1 MQKQIVQCLVEISQ
15 QISNVHQS
23 ESRLSFKRQL
33 HKFLEKLKSG
43 DSLKQ
48 YQSILIRYLHNAISN
63 TLNHKLTV
71 QQQIITILI
80 QFFEVDQPQVCDSQ
94 TLCEVIVDFVRF
106 LIKQEIQDEYLK
118 KQFANFIKI
127 TFWKIKIF
135 NIPNMEI
142 KDIEIFDQHF
152 NLNLKTSI
160 FSNKSLQQL
169 LKNYLLQ
176 IEELSEYLLA
186 FQYPEVV
193 LMVLDLSALKFDIPK
208 FINNG
213 TLDFDC
219 KSKLQ
224 ILPHEQQIQL
234 FLNLKELDNEKLDI
248 VTQLIFQNQ
257 VLDIASQIPKLITVI
272 VNSQQIDFDRALI
285 ILKRISNNQK
295 FNLNYEY
302 LRAVLLQSKEKQLNN
317 FIIDAIVTFEQNP
330 ENIVKQEIQ
339 KHSNPL
345 SIIYLLIQLIKQE
358 HFEQLFEKL
367 LNKSIS
373 PYQYVILHVILII
386 QDKSIILDP
395 LQEQCLRFQLNE
407 ICLVQMFSLYSFQNL
422 NIKRKMKLLSQ
433 FQQLIE
439 TEQNMS
445 FYDIL
450 VIIGQETT
458 QSPQINQRIGQIL
471 NREWNNISNFLKQIA
486 YNKQSQIIQGFYYIV
501 MYFTDQ
507 NESEFLRL
515 FDIIHKSMCTRNKAV
530 NYNMLLNSIQQYEQ
544 GKPETEIQLY
554 VMLLKIN
561 YLLQDN
567 FINRKKNGEEIS
579 ERSSELGDLNEGQ
592 EQEYYKQ
599 IQEHGKNLIEQLEK
613 QIKRY
618 ETIYL
623 GMQKNL
629 YLAVQISRLLQL
641 SDVKINIQHSLMV
654 NERVQNMLFEQNLIE
669 SDIIWD
675 SLKKL
680 QKVQL
685 ATAIIQ
691 IFKNEKN
698 NVKLIKM
705 VVVELSK
712 LCKYRYYA
720 LLWKQYDILSIQQNV
735 QQQISNITKLQ
746 MAVHKFQLILQ
757 IEDNYEFLKLGYQQ
771 VQKSQFEL
779 LALLIAISLHCGISN
794 NFIDGM
800 GEQNEMCINKLI
812 VEFSCAG
819 LLQLVL
825 TLVKPIKQQKK
836 KKQSME
842 IEKKLED
849 CLNNQLQDAINL
861 VLIGIQKNLNK
872 NQDLKQ
878 EFINLATNVYQFGQ
892 SAEYSLI
899 FDLFDKIPYQ
909 LIINCLK
916 SIQNQ
921 DKFFDQ
927 KLQHILVLISKFDKI
942 QLTNEFFELSYDII
956 INNHQITQTMIEYCL
971 QLISIIKM
979 NENGQSQ
986 VQSNIDVQQLKEVLI
1001 PENFVPTGC
1010 TIQNIQ
1016 QQIYTCIQCSNNN
1029 KKNIQCC
1036 ASCAFSCHQNHQIQ
1050 YENMIESMCEC
1061 NQTKK
1066 CNQQRQK
1073 QQIQPQLNRRPLFPP
1088 QTTATSGVLVEYLR
1102 REREIREYREFK
1114 DLELHPHINIREYT
1128 GRIKDNF
1135 QEFDSEVELEDS
1147 LSSSQIQYHE
1157 ESNNDV
1163 VEKYESSSNSII
1175 EIEPNQFEP
1184 KEVKNQMRPQQDS
1197 KFFSK
1202 LKINFELLFDKLIQ
1216 MCNFTIQNYKNLE
1229 SNQQTDVEE
1238 QEYEL
1243 QSKTAHNI
1251 QKITALV
1258 SSGNI
1263 IQHKTENIDV
1273 LNELRTQQEQIQ
1285 SKLGIYYVAFQIRR
1299 VIDEGDNFIAVVGH
1313 SEMKI
1318 FNKAKYFSLL
1328 EKKTSGLQLPYT
1340 KISCRP
1346 PVSTILFNPYNQK
1359 QILVSALLE
1368 IHLFELKQDGT
1379 LQSDKTVI
1387 SRFTHPISKTLW
1399 INQNSFAWLAYN
1411 SIYTFNINTQ
1421 NQQCYNLNIEEKKIK
1436 DFCVINGTILCV
1448 DLQGDIYQQKL
1459 VEGQSKI
1466 PISEKVNLDD
1476 QLKGKT
1482 RDKIP
1487 QCLAKINNT
1496 SILLISYKNG
1506 ASFLCNYQDKA
1517 FINIVRLDELL
1528 VSQQLDG
1535 LLASPQFISQNKS
1548 HLKFAVLAQKQ
1559 NLTNQQVNF
1568 HSGRLLIIE
1577 INNKGNV
1584 YVQQIF
1590 DNFVEGY
1597 CLLKDSEYNFYALAV
1612 ADNKQLISACLNL
1625 KDNATQ
1631 LCVDRKNEN
1640 QDQLINQLKERFE
1653 LNLLKQSSHLF
1664 NPLQNF
1670 CLAPSVLATPQ
1681 QLQIGPTSITVTQGY
1696 AITGIIFN
1704 KPNVDQIEIFKYR
1717 TIQKRNNFII
1727 IPLNYIEQIYTLLT
1741 HTITFT
1747 QNNYIN
1753 LQVYIQKMTL
1763 SQAMMTKL
1771 MSILNQDN
1779 NQMKSYIFQDIKQRN
1794 QKFKSM
1800 LSEQQ
1805 INLVNS
1811 LDCLGITL
1819 QAYQNPSIKFTI
1831 IPQLISIIQQNQ
1843 PIITDSAKKLLKTL
1857 LKSHKALLGSEY
1869 DYRSIKDKIFIE
1881 KIKSKTAT
1889 QIVQKLQK
1897 IQSTRLPQLFYVFN
1911 QVPNVI
1917 FDILSETINYKQ
1929 YSQLLLRYLQFLQNC
1944 SKDINETLSQIEDIK
1959 QLWKLSNQNMFNR
1972 IFIDELIIFQKNKK
1986 SETFEYAWDVFIKDN
2001 NQQPEKIETEYM
2013 EEKSKLEPF
2022 YDFDEIPIEY
2032 GDDYDPYEAIL
2043 LRQEIQKQQP
2053 IITQTKKCRQIAFPT
2068 PKPTQSLLVEQYDLI
2083 KAYSLWLQKGIKAQN
2098 ELYQKGKREFQYLLQ
2113 LSKQFY
2119 TLAKSTKNL
2128 NVVVDYLQM
2137 IDFKGKGI
2145 SSILLLTYINGKNVN
2160 DELWTVFNQNQLFL
2174 DLQVIYDVL
2183 NNLDISDQQQGRLKQ
2198 KNLPLDKLR
2207 DIMKSE
2213 IESQIQLLIGLMEK
2227 KNQLLYLQII
2237 KYLLNATKINIQMAE
2252 KLQTNQW
2259 TELICQLKINQSSK
2273 QIASTYLK
2281 QLLQQIIAKQD
2292 YFYIKD
2298 INLYRTQL
2306 RELNKN
2312 QSLYINKQS
2321 TYQALKR
2328 ILKTSK
2334 KRPQFWKEFCDDN
2347 VLKIIKSLIKSYPKE
2362 TLEVI
2367 EIII

>member
-1 MQKQIVQCLVEISQ
+1 MQQETVEYLVEISR
-15 QISNVHQS
+15 QISNAHKS
-23 ESRLSFKRQL
+23 EPRLSFKRQL
-33 HKFLEKLKSG
+33 HKFLEKLKSS

-48 YQSILIRYLHNAISN
+48 YQSILISYLHNAISN
-63 TLNHKLTV
+63 PLNHKLNV
-71 QQQIITILI
+71 QQQVITILI

-94 TLCEVIVDFVRF
+94 TLCEVVADYVKFIIKSDF
-106 LIKQEIQDEYLK
+106 QDEYLK
-118 KQFANFIKI
+118 KQFANFIKLI
-127 TFWKIKIF
+127 FWNKKIF
-135 NIPNMEI
+135 NVTNIEI
-142 KDIEIFDQHF
+142 KEIEIIDQHF

-169 LKNYLLQ
+169 LKSYILS
-176 IEELSEYLLA
+176 IEQLSEYLLSM
-186 FQYPEVV
+186 QYPEVF
-193 LMVLDLSALKFDIPK
+193 LMVLDFSALKFEIPK
-208 FINNG
+208 FIKNG
-213 TLDFDC
+213 TFDIDC

-224 ILPHEQQIQL
+224 LLPYEQQIQL

-248 VTQLIFQNQ
+248 FTQLIFQNQ
-257 VLDIASQIPKLITVI
+257 NLDIASYVPKLIIVI
-272 VNSQQIDFDRALI
+272 VNSSQIDYDRALI

-302 LRAVLLQSKEKQLNN
+302 LRAVLIQSKENQLIN
-317 FIIDAIVTFEQNP
+317 FIIDAIVSFEQCT
-330 ENIVKQEIQ
+330 ENIVKSEIS

-345 SIIYLLIQLIKQE
+345 SIIYLLIQLIKQDQ
-358 HFEQLFEKL
+358 FDQLYEKL

-386 QDKSIILDP
+386 QEKSIMLEP

-407 ICLVQMFSLYSFQNL
+407 ICLVQIFSFYSFQNL
-422 NIKRKMKLLSQ
+422 IIQRKIKLLSQ
-433 FQQLIE
+433 FKQLIE

-450 VIIGQETT
+450 VIIGQETN
-458 QSPQINQRIGQIL
+458 QSTQINQRIGQIL
-471 NREWNNISNFLKQIA
+471 NREWNNISNFLKQIE
-486 YNKQSQIIQGFYYIV
+486 YNKQSQIIQGFYYVV

-515 FDIIHKSMCTRNKAV
+515 FNIIRSSMCNRNKVV
-530 NYNMLLNSIQQYEQ
+530 NYNKLINSIQQYELD
-544 GKPETEIQLY
+544 KPEPQIQLY

-561 YLLQDN
+561 YLLSDN
-567 FINRKKNGEEIS
+567 FIHRKKNGEEIS
-579 ERSSELGDLNEGQ
+579 ERSSEFGDLNEGQ

-599 IQEHGKNLIEQLEK
+599 IQEHGKILIDKLEK
-613 QIKRY
+613 TIQRY
-618 ETIYL
+618 ETNYL
-623 GMQKNL
+623 RMQKNL
-629 YLAVQISRLLQL
+629 YLAVQIGRLLQL
-641 SDVKINIQHSLMV
+641 SDIKINIQHSLLV
-654 NERVQNMLFEQNLIE
+654 NEQVQNMLYEQNLIE

-691 IFKNEKN
+691 IFKNEKS
-698 NVKLIKM
+698 VKLMKM

-720 LLWKQYDILSIQQNV
+720 LLWKQYDIFSIQQNV

-746 MAVHKFQLILQ
+746 MTAHKFQLILKIQ
-757 IEDNYEFLKLGYQQ
+757 DNYEFLKLAYQQ

-794 NFIDGM
+794 NLIDGM

-836 KKQSME
+836 KKQQME

-849 CLNNQLQDAINL
+849 YLSNQIQDAISL

-878 EFINLATNVYQFGQ
+878 EFINLATNVYQYGQ
-892 SAEYSLI
+892 SSEYSLI
-899 FDLFDKIPYQ
+899 LDLFDKIPYE

-916 SIQNQ
+916 SIQSQ
-921 DKFFDQ
+921 DKFLDQ
-927 KLQHILVLISKFDKI
+927 KLQHILVLINKFDKI
-942 QLTNEFFELSYDII
+942 QLTNEFYELSYDII
-956 INNHQITQTMIEYCL
+956 INSNQINQTMIEYCL

-979 NENGQSQ
+979 NENGQPQ
-986 VQSNIDVQQLKEVLI
+986 NQTNIDVQQLKEILI

-1010 TIQNIQ
+1010 TQQNIQ
-1016 QQIYTCIQCSNNN
+1016 QQIYTCIQCQNNN

-1073 QQIQPQLNRRPLFPP
+1073 QPIHTQQNRRLLFPP
-1088 QTTATSGVLVEYLR
+1088 SATNTSGVLVEYFR
-1102 REREIREYREFK
+1102 REREIREREFK
-1114 DLELHPHINIREYT
+1114 DLELHPNMKEYA
-1128 GRIKDNF
+1128 RIKDNF
-1135 QEFDSEVELEDS
+1135 QDFDSEVELEDS
-1147 LSSSQIQYHE
+1147 LSSSQIQYHD

-1163 VEKYESSSNSII
+1163 IEKYESSSNSII

-1184 KEVKNQMRPQQDS
+1184 KEVKNYKKPQQDS

-1202 LKINFELLFDKLIQ
+1202 LKINFDLLFDKLIQ
-1216 MCNFTIQNYKNLE
+1216 MCNFTIQNYKSLE
-1229 SNQQTDVEE
+1229 SNYQNDLED

-1243 QSKTAHNI
+1243 QSKIPHNI
-1251 QKITALV
+1251 QKINTLI
-1258 SSGNI
+1258 SQNNI

-1273 LNELRTQQEQIQ
+1273 LNELRNQQEQIQ
-1285 SKLGIYYVAFQIRR
+1285 QKLGIYYVAFQIRK
-1299 VIDEGDNFIAVVGH
+1299 VIDEGDNFIAVAGH

-1318 FNKAKYFSLL
+1318 FNKTKYFQIL
-1328 EKKTSGLQLPYT
+1328 EKRTSGLQLPYT
-1340 KISCRP
+1340 KVGCKP

-1359 QILVSALLE
+1359 QILVVGLLE
-1368 IHLFELKQDGT
+1368 IHLIELKQDGT
-1379 LQSDKTVI
+1379 PQSDKAVI
-1387 SRFTHPISKTLW
+1387 ARFTHPISKTLW
-1399 INQNSFAWLAYN
+1399 INQNMFAWLAFN
-1411 SIYTFNINTQ
+1411 SIYTFNITSS
-1421 NQQCYNLNIEEKKIK
+1421 NQQCYNLNLDDKKIK
-1436 DFCVINGTILCV
+1436 DFCIINGTILCV

-1459 VEGQSKI
+1459 VEGQQKI

-1476 QLKGKT
+1476 QLKGKS
-1482 RDKIP
+1482 RDKTP
-1487 QCLAKINNT
+1487 YCLAKINNT

-1506 ASFLCNYQDKA
+1506 ASFLCTFQDKA

-1528 VSQQLDG
+1528 FSQSLDG
-1535 LLASPQFISQNKS
+1535 LLASPQFISQNKNN
-1548 HLKFAVLAQKQ
+1548 LKFSVLAQKQ
-1559 NLTNQQVNF
+1559 NQTNQQVNF

-1577 INNKGNV
+1577 INNKGNIG
-1584 YVQQIF
+1584 VQQIF

-1597 CLLKDSEYNFYALAV
+1597 CLLKDPEYNLFALAI
-1612 ADNKQLISACLNL
+1612 AENKQLISACLNL
-1625 KDNATQ
+1625 KDNVTQ
-1631 LCVDRKNEN
+1631 LCQDRKNEN

-1653 LNLLKQSSHLF
+1653 LNLLKQTSNLF

-1747 QNNYIN
+1747 QNNYNN

-1794 QKFKSM
+1794 HKFKSI

-1819 QAYQNPSIKFTI
+1819 QAYQNPTIKFTI
-1831 IPQLISIIQQNQ
+1831 IPQLIAIIQQNQ
-1843 PIITDSAKKLLKTL
+1843 PIITDSAKKLLKIL
-1857 LKSHKALLGSEY
+1857 LKNHKALLGSEY

-1881 KIKSKTAT
+1881 KIKSKTSA
-1889 QIVQKLQK
+1889 QIIQKLQK
-1897 IQSTRLPQLFYVFN
+1897 IQSTRLPQLFYIYN
-1911 QVPNVI
+1911 QIPNVI

-1944 SKDINETLSQIEDIK
+1944 QKDINETLSQVEDIK

-1972 IFIDELIIFQKNKK
+1972 TFIEELIIFQKNKK
-1986 SETFEYAWDVFIKDN
+1986 SEIFEYAWDVFPKENI
-2001 NQQPEKIETEYM
+2001 QSEKIETESL
-2013 EEKSKLEPF
+2013 EEKNKFEP
-2022 YDFDEIPIEY
+2022 YLDFDEIPIDF
-2032 GDDYDPYEAIL
+2032 GDDYDPYEALL
-2043 LRQEIQKQQP
+2043 LRQELQKQQP
-2053 IITQTKKCRQIAFPT
+2053 IVNQTKKCRQIAFPT
-2068 PKPTQSLLVEQYDLI
+2068 PKPAQSLLVEQQDLI
-2083 KAYSLWLQKGIKAQN
+2083 KAYSQWLQKGIKSYN
-2098 ELYQKGKREFQYLLQ
+2098 EQYQKGKREFQYLLQ

-2119 TLAKSTKNL
+2119 ALAKSTKNIG
-2128 NVVVDYLQM
+2128 VVVDYLQM

-2145 SSILLLTYINGKNVN
+2145 SSVLLLTYINGKNIN
-2160 DELWTVFNQNQLFL
+2160 DELWVVFNQNQLFL
-2174 DLQVIYDVL
+2174 DLQIIYDVL
-2183 NNLDISDQQQGRLKQ
+2183 SNLDISDQQQCRLKQ

-2213 IESQIQLLIGLMEK
+2213 IESQIQLLNNLMEK

-2237 KYLLNATKINIQMAE
+2237 KYLLNATKINVQMVE

-2259 TELICQLKINQSSK
+2259 TELICQLKINQASK
-2273 QIASTYLK
+2273 QIVSTYLK

-2292 YFYIKD
+2292 YYYIKD
-2298 INLYRTQL
+2298 VNLYRTQL
-2306 RELNKN
+2306 RELSKN

-2334 KRPQFWKEFCDDN
+2334 KRPQFWKEFCDEN
-2347 VLKIIKSLIKSYPKE
+2347 VLKIIKSLIKTYPKE